1 MHRIDGKRGKRGK
14 RKEEKENDGEF
25 LWQLWLV
32 GFPVVFPKTPFNRLF
47 MQRSSSPDSLF
58 KDDQDDEHTL
68 HPPVAKRTCPPIP
81 GLYVF
86 PGLLPEDIA
95 SEFRPELLNL
105 ANFFSGEAKH

>member
-1 MHRIDGKRGKRGK
+1 
-14 RKEEKENDGEF
+14 
-25 LWQLWLV
+25 
-32 GFPVVFPKTPFNRLF
+32 